1 MPINWIALAVFAFFF
16 GLVTVVGF
24 RAARWRRGDLGQLH
38 EWGLAGGRFGTFVT
52 WFLLGGDLYTA
63 YTFIAVPALAFGAG
77 AIAFFAVPY
86 TTIVYPMTFVVFPRL
101 WSVCR
106 QHGYVTAADF
116 VRGRFCNR
124 WLALAIAATGLLATM
139 PYIALQLE
147 GLQVVIAALG
157 LQSSGW
163 LGELPLIIAFVVLAA
178 FTYTSGLR
186 APAAIAVV
194 KDVMIYITILA
205 AMFVIPQKLGGFGAI
220 FASLPAKN
228 LILATPPANSTGSY
242 TAYASLA
249 LGSAAA
255 LFLYP
260 HAITAVLSSSSRDVI
275 RRNSAMLPAYS
286 LVLALVTLLGFMAY
300 AAHVDQNPAFKEMFG
315 QYKANFAV
323 PALIIQMFPAWFV
336 GFAFAAIGI
345 GALVPAAV
353 MSIAAANLWTRN
365 IHLEFVNP
373 SATANEEARVAK
385 LVSLVVKFGALFF
398 IVLLPLDYAIQLQLL
413 GGVWMSQTLPA
424 VLIGLYTRWLN
435 AWALLCG
442 WAVGIGMGTWMVM
455 LTGFKSATYTLAVFG
470 VTIPAYAAIFGLIAN
485 IAVSIVLTVV
495 INTVDAV
502 PNLRDNTVPAD
513 YV

>member
-1 MPINWIALAVFAFFF
+1 MPVNWTALTVFIVFF
-16 GLVTVVGF
+16 GLVTAVGF
-24 RAARWRRGDLGQLH
+24 LAANWRRGDLNQLH
-38 EWGLAGGRFGTFVT
+38 EWGLAGGRFGTLVT

-86 TTIVYPMTFVVFPRL
+86 TTLIYPMTFIIFPRL

-106 QHGYVTAADF
+106 KHGYATAADF
-116 VRGRFCNR
+116 VRGRFGNR
-124 WLALAIAATGLLATM
+124 WLALAVAVTGLVATM

-157 LQSSGW
+157 VQSSGL
-163 LGELPLIIAFVVLAA
+163 LGELPLVIAFVILAA

-194 KDVMIYITILA
+194 KDLMIYITIIT
-205 AMFVIPQKLGGFGAI
+205 AMVVVPAKLGGFGAI

-228 LILATPPANSTGSY
+228 LILATPSANSSGAY

-275 RRNSAMLPAYS
+275 RRNSALLPAYS
-286 LVLALVTLLGFMAY
+286 LVLALITLLGLMAY
-300 AAHVDQNPAFKEMFG
+300 AAHVDANPAFKSMFG

-323 PALIIQMFPAWFV
+323 PALFLQMFPDWFV

-365 IHLEFVNP
+365 IHLEFINP
-373 SATANEEARVAK
+373 NATAEEESRMAK
-385 LVSLVVKFGALFF
+385 LISLVVKFGALFF
-398 IVLLPLDYAIQLQLL
+398 IILLPLDYAIQLQLL
-413 GGVWMSQTLPA
+413 GGVWMSQILPP

-435 AWALLCG
+435 SWALLVG
-442 WAVGIGMGTWMVM
+442 WAVGTGLGTWMVW
-455 LTGFKSATYTLAVFG
+455 LTGFKSATYPFVVLG
-470 VTIPAYAAIFGLIAN
+470 YTIPAYAAFYGLLAN
-485 IAVSIVLTVV
+485 IIASVVLTLVFNV
-495 INTVDAV
+495 LSATPDR
-502 PNLRDNTVPAD
+502 RDDTVPAD
-513 YV
+513 YF

>member
-1 MPINWIALAVFAFFF
+1 MPINWVALTVFVAFF

-24 RAARWRRGDLGQLH
+24 LAAHWRRGDLDQLH
-38 EWGLAGGRFGTFVT
+38 EWGLAGGRFGTLVT

-86 TTIVYPMTFVVFPRL
+86 TTIVYPMTFIVFPRL

-116 VRGRFCNR
+116 VRGRFGNR
-124 WLALAIAATGLLATM
+124 WLALAIAVTGLLATM

-147 GLQVVIAALG
+147 GLQVVIAGLG
-157 LQSSGW
+157 VGSSGL
-163 LGELPLIIAFVVLAA
+163 LGDLPLFIAFIILAA

-194 KDVMIYITILA
+194 KDLMIYVTIIA
-205 AMFVIPQKLGGFGAI
+205 AVVIIPQKLGGFGAI
-220 FASLPAKN
+220 FSAIPAKN
-228 LILATPPANSTGSY
+228 VILPVPPANSTGAY

-275 RRNSAMLPAYS
+275 RRNSALIPAYS
-286 LVLALVTLLGFMAY
+286 LVLALIALLGFMAY
-300 AAHVDQNPAFKEMFG
+300 AAHVDQNEAFKSLFG

-323 PALIIQMFPAWFV
+323 PALFLQMFPSWFV

-373 SATANEEARVAK
+373 NASARDEARMAK

-398 IVLLPLDYAIQLQLL
+398 IVFLPLDYAIQLQLL

-424 VLIGLYTRWLN
+424 VLIGLYSRWLN
-435 AWALLCG
+435 SWALLVG
-442 WAVGIGMGTWMVM
+442 WAVGIGLGTWMVM
-455 LTGFKSATYTLAVFG
+455 LTGFKSATYSLVVFG
-470 VTIPAYAAIFGLIAN
+470 LTIPAYAAIYGLIAN
-485 IAVSIVLTVV
+485 IVLALVLTVA
-495 INTVDAV
+495 INAV
-502 PNLRDNTVPAD
+502 AAAPETRDNTVPAD
-513 YV
+513 YL

>member
-1 MPINWIALAVFAFFF
+1 MPVNWIALAVFVAFF
-16 GLVTVVGF
+16 GVVTLVGF
-24 RAARWRRGDLGQLH
+24 MAANWRRGDLDLLH
-38 EWGLAGGRFGTFVT
+38 EWGLGGGRFGTLVT

-77 AIAFFAVPY
+77 ALAFFAVPY

-124 WLALAIAATGLLATM
+124 WLALAITVTGLLATM

-157 LQSSGW
+157 LGSTGW
-163 LGELPLIIAFVVLAA
+163 LGEVPLILAFVILAA

-194 KDVMIYITILA
+194 KDVMIYITIFA
-205 AMFVIPQKLGGFGAI
+205 ALIVIPGKLGGFSGI
-220 FASLPAKN
+220 FAAIPAKN
-228 LILATPPANSTGSY
+228 LILATPPAGSTGAY
-242 TAYASLA
+242 TSYASLA

-275 RRNSAMLPAYS
+275 RRNSALLPAYS
-286 LVLALVTLLGFMAY
+286 IVLALISLLGFMAY
-300 AAHVDQNPAFKEMFG
+300 AAHVDQNPAFKAMFA

-323 PALIIQMFPAWFV
+323 PALFLQLFPDWFT

-365 IHLEFVNP
+365 IYVEFINP
-373 SATANEEARVAK
+373 NASAADESRMAK
-385 LVSLVVKFGALFF
+385 LFSLVVKFGALFF
-398 IVLLPLDYAIQLQLL
+398 ILFLPLDYAIQLQLL

-424 VLIGLYTRWLN
+424 VLIGLYTRRLSS
-435 AWALLCG
+435 WALLLG
-442 WAVGIGMGTWMVM
+442 WAAGIGLGTWMVA
-455 LTGFKSATYTLAVFG
+455 LTGFKNATYAVTLFG
-470 VTIPAYAAIFGLIAN
+470 LTIPAYAAIYGLVVN
-485 IAVSIVLTVV
+485 IVVALLGTLV
-495 INTVDAV
+495 INALRGMPET
-502 PNLRDNTVPAD
+502 RDNTVAAD